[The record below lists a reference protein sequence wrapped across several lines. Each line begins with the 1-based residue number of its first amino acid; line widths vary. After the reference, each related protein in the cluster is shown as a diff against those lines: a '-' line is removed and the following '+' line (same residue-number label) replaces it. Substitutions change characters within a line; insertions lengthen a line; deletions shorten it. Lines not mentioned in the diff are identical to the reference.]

1 MLQGGKG
8 PGGRTMTE
16 TAGTEAVEGQQ
27 LTQRQRIADIVWKV
41 AATLLVA
48 FLIYVMLHLASQLI
62 ELQGG

>member
-1 MLQGGKG
+1 
-8 PGGRTMTE
+8 MTE
-16 TAGTEAVEGQQ
+16 TAGIEAVEGQQ
-27 LTQRQRIADIVWKV
+27 LTRRQRIADIVWKV